1 MQHQRVVAA
10 AICLVACVGG
20 RVPGPAW
27 EPTPEGERI
36 AQRWLEQSQGF
47 DALAA
52 YEILGFEQPIRFAL
66 ARKWSGDGVK
76 VLSYVVEPKALADA
90 AFLTRRR
97 PGQRSE
103 TLFRN
108 PVTRQVGPTSTA
120 LPPGSGDATAVA
132 SEVAQPVLSSDFVY
146 RRLPDAYVGEDV
158 CFVVEGRPTRRV
170 RGFTHIALW
179 ISQNTGVALRKIY
192 YRGDAEMRRVSVE
205 PEHVREFDGRWLA
218 TRYRVRTAS
227 GVEAEIVLHR
237 VVPDA
242 SLPDSVFSERA
253 LRARRFPH
261 F

>member
-76 VLSYVVEPKALADA
+76 VLSYVVEPKDVADA
-90 AFLTRRR
+90 AFLTVRGPGRR
-97 PGQRSE
+97 SK

-108 PVTRQVGPTSTA
+108 PCTRQVGR
-120 LPPGSGDATAVA
+120 PPPPNEATAVA
-132 SEVAQPVLSSDFVY
+132 AEVAQPVLPSDFVY

-158 CFVVEGRPTRRV
+158 CFVVEGRPTPPV
-170 RGFTHIALW
+170 RGFTHLALW

-218 TRYRVRTAS
+218 TRQRVRTAS

-237 VVPDA
+237 VVSDPY
-242 SLPDSVFSERA
+242 LPDSVFSERA